1 MSVAPPRIALF
12 ERRTLSQRAR
22 TGLTVGFVTLVYSW
36 KFAYFQRLLKS
47 EAAFLTGEDR
57 RAFRLRRRFVAG
69 ATAGY
74 IAGRYSLAESGDR
87 RKAFIYADLCAAWS
101 NFLIAADAAMD
112 IKALARGDSR
122 ELLRMS
128 FDAMFGPVELL
139 LSDDLRSAVSARYLA
154 VFQSPYQQPSGIGAI
169 PGGPQFR
176 LERYAVRMA
185 SEIGKDIAILWDSH
199 FAASFPDS
207 FRGALHQF
215 FTRTLDL
222 MAGQLSTLDQSCV
235 DDEHDWGWY
244 KDVLHNKF
252 MNVLLSPIS
261 LFVNPKAQRNPEEVM
276 RECFYL
282 INRTFFHRQ
291 VLDDL
296 MDFDEDLSNYTANSL
311 IYILVSQGR
320 IAAAAAGDDP
330 PCNEAAILR
339 ELARSGLLA
348 PEFQIEPG
356 SEFYDGNELAAHG
369 NRSPCQPGSVAALV
383 RTSLVNS
390 SSDRAMPLGDL
401 LAECRRRKTALL
413 DAWVRR
419 DHRAVTEIVERSGI
433 AGRILA
439 GIAARRDQGEIEQ
452 ALERLLDDEGIREFM
467 YVYYSRTLRT
477 YQRCLRKW
485 RSRDAGPS
493 IHASE

>member
-154 VFQSPYQQPSGIGAI
+154 GLSIAVSAAVGHWRNSRRSAVSPRKICRSNGIRDRERHRNPVGQPLCSELSG
-169 PGGPQFR
+169 
-176 LERYAVRMA
+176 LL
-185 SEIGKDIAILWDSH
+185 S
-199 FAASFPDS
+199 
-207 FRGALHQF
+207 RGALHQF

-261 LFVNPKAQRNPEEVM
+261 LFVNSKAQRNPEEVM

-296 MDFDEDLSNYTANSL
+296 MDFDEDL
-311 IYILVSQGR
+311 
-320 IAAAAAGDDP
+320 
-330 PCNEAAILR
+330 
-339 ELARSGLLA
+339 
-348 PEFQIEPG
+348 
-356 SEFYDGNELAAHG
+356 
-369 NRSPCQPGSVAALV
+369 
-383 RTSLVNS
+383 
-390 SSDRAMPLGDL
+390 
-401 LAECRRRKTALL
+401 
-413 DAWVRR
+413 
-419 DHRAVTEIVERSGI
+419 
-433 AGRILA
+433 
-439 GIAARRDQGEIEQ
+439 
-452 ALERLLDDEGIREFM
+452 
-467 YVYYSRTLRT
+467 
-477 YQRCLRKW
+477 
-485 RSRDAGPS
+485 
-493 IHASE
+493 